1 MLKTLADNV
10 ALITGAGSGIGRG
23 LAEALAAQ
31 GMRLVVADIN
41 EATLGE
47 TSAALTEANVAHIAA
62 PLDIRDAAA
71 WQDLLQ
77 RAERE
82 LGPVQFLGNM
92 AGVTVMPTPAL
103 ELSDEAFSWVV
114 DINLKGT
121 WNGASAV
128 ARRLKALGLPG
139 HIVNTSSVQGLISTY
154 GFTAY
159 SASKHAI
166 MGLSETLRIELAEH
180 DIGVSVLCPGPTR
193 GNILNN
199 SRAIAPDLVK
209 EGKLF
214 AKTGFSHFQTPR
226 EVADKV
232 VAAVLHNQLYILT
245 HPEYRP
251 LLEARWRVLDTAL
264 GQEMNPDA
272 AANVCEVEEGGLVCY
287 REAVRDYS

>member
-1 MLKTLADNV
+1 MLKTLAGKV

-23 LAEALAAQ
+23 LGEVLAER
-31 GMRLVVADIN
+31 GMHLVVADIN
-41 EATLGE
+41 EETLAE
-47 TSAALTEANVAHIAA
+47 TSAALTAANVRHIAA
-62 PLDIRDAAA
+62 PLDIRDAES
-71 WQDLLQ
+71 WESLLLH
-77 RAERE
+77 AERE

-103 ELSDEAFSWVV
+103 ELSHEAFSWVV

-166 MGLSETLRIELAEH
+166 MGLSETLRIELGEH

-214 AKTGFSHFQTPR
+214 AKTGFSHFQSPR
-226 EVADKV
+226 EVAEKV
-232 VAAVLHNQLYILT
+232 VAAVMRNQLYILT

-251 LLEARWRVLDTAL
+251 VLEARWRALDAAL
-264 GQEMNPDA
+264 GQEMCLEA

-287 REAVRDYS
+287 QEALRDYS